1 MKGNHREITEIN
13 IFACLSFHRNSVNRY
28 GLIISFP
35 LNKE

>member
-1 MKGNHREITEIN
+1 MKGNHHETEIN
-13 IFACLSFHRNSVNRY
+13 IFVCLPFHRYSVNRY